1 MATRALTEYLDN
13 NDIYY
18 HCYNHSPAVT
28 AAEVAQSSHIPG
40 RHMAKTVIVDVDGSL
55 AMAVLPA
62 DQYMDPEKLR
72 QALNAGLPV
81 KVNSRIASRFVKP
94 VASLLSA
101 TFTAWTFMWMTP
113 WSARTGLPLTP
124 VLTQRSSRWAWVT
137 SFASLRPA
145 PAHSPCF
152 TKTGQPF
159 ITAHHGRFFYLKPS
173 QCQGT
178 MRRCHRSIA
187 MTCYPHRK

>member
-72 QALNAGLPV
+72 QALNADHVRLASESEFKDRFPFCETGGEPPFGNLYGMDV
-81 KVNSRIASRFVKP
+81 YVDDTLVSQDWIAFNAGSHTEVIKMGMGDFLR
-94 VASLLSA
+94 
-101 TFTAWTFMWMTP
+101 
-113 WSARTGLPLTP
+113 
-124 VLTQRSSRWAWVT
+124 LTQAST
-137 SFASLRPA
+137 CSFAML
-145 PAHSPCF
+145 H
-152 TKTGQPF
+152 
-159 ITAHHGRFFYLKPS
+159 
-173 QCQGT
+173 
-178 MRRCHRSIA
+178 
-187 MTCYPHRK
+187 